1 VPRARIPRVERGE
14 LSRVKEHAYVIL
26 GATGGIGSS
35 LCRRIKGRGG
45 RLLLAARDEAK
56 LAALSSEL
64 DAPYMALDAA
74 EPADVKVA
82 IERCKE
88 AHGRFDG
95 IVNSVGSILLRPA
108 HMTKVED
115 FDATVRTNLRS
126 AFATVHAGA
135 AALRRSGGSI
145 VLVST
150 AAARTGLPNHEA
162 IAAAKAG
169 VQGLAL
175 SAAATYAPQGVRVN
189 VVAPGLVNTPLAA
202 PITSSEKALETSRA
216 MHALG
221 RIGEPDEVASAIEW
235 LLDPGQ
241 GWVTGQVLGVDGGLS
256 SARTR

>member
-1 VPRARIPRVERGE
+1 M
-14 LSRVKEHAYVIL
+14 KDHAYVIL
-26 GATGGIGSS
+26 GATGGIGSA
-35 LCRRIKGRGG
+35 LCRRISGRGG
-45 RLLLAARDEAK
+45 QLLLAARDEAK
-56 LAALSSEL
+56 LVEL
-64 DAPYMALDAA
+64 GDELGAPHMALDAA
-74 EPADVKVA
+74 EPADVKAA

-135 AALRRSGGSI
+135 AALRRGGG
-145 VLVST
+145 LDR
-150 AAARTGLPNHEA
+150 AREHRGRTGLPNHEA

-175 SAAATYAPQGVRVN
+175 SAAATYAPQGIRVN
-189 VVAPGLVNTPLAA
+189 VVAPGLVDTPLAA

-235 LLDPGQ
+235 MLDPGQ

>member
-1 VPRARIPRVERGE
+1 M
-14 LSRVKEHAYVIL
+14 KDHAYVIL
-26 GATGGIGSS
+26 GATGGIGSQ
-35 LCRRIKGRGG
+35 LCRRISGRGG
-45 RLLLAARDEAK
+45 RLVLAARDADRLEA
-56 LAALSSEL
+56 LGAEL
-64 DAPYMALDAA
+64 GAPHLTLDAA
-74 EPADVKVA
+74 EPDEVKAAVA
-82 IERCKE
+82 RCQE
-88 AHGRFDG
+88 EHGRFDG
-95 IVNSVGSILLRPA
+95 IVNCVGSILLRPA

-135 AALRRSGGSI
+135 GALRRTGGSI

-150 AAARTGLPNHEA
+150 AAARTGLSNHEA

-175 SAAATYAPQGVRVN
+175 SAAATYAPHGVRVN
-189 VVAPGLVNTPLAA
+189 VVAPGLVDTPLAG
-202 PITSSEKALETSRA
+202 PITGSEKALETSRA

-256 SARTR
+256 TARAR

>member
-1 VPRARIPRVERGE
+1 MPRARIPRVERGE

-169 VQGLAL
+169 AKWV
-175 SAAATYAPQGVRVN
+175 VRSEHIN
-189 VVAPGLVNTPLAA
+189 YQVAVDPVPEM
-202 PITSSEKALETSRA
+202 IRES
-216 MHALG
+216 
-221 RIGEPDEVASAIEW
+221 
-235 LLDPGQ
+235 LLRDF
-241 GWVTGQVLGVDGGLS
+241 D
-256 SARTR
+256 